1 MINKT
6 FIYRKL
12 MGFMDSEIKN
22 GMFETSKSF
31 VNGKLCRV
39 KREDVELIIKGN
51 KITYIDSKTIESARF
66 SRSEM
71 NIIKKRISDNINEKE
86 QELEHERLKEQDKN
100 NYELQN
106 MFNKLN
112 AFDELYNDLLKRTN
126 KLEYDMIDALIAAK

>member
-1 MINKT
+1 MTNKT

-12 MGFMDSEIKN
+12 MGFMNSEIKN
-22 GMFETSKSF
+22 GMFETPKSF

-112 AFDELYNDLLKRTN
+112 AFDELYNDLLKRTK
-126 KLEYDMIDALIAAK
+126 KLEYNMADALNIK

>member
-1 MINKT
+1 M
-6 FIYRKL
+6 Y
-12 MGFMDSEIKN
+12 FMNSEIKN

-31 VNGKLCRV
+31 VNGKLCKV

-51 KITYIDSKTIESARF
+51 KITYIDSKTIESTRF

-112 AFDELYNDLLKRTN
+112 AFDELYNDLLKRTK
-126 KLEYDMIDALIAAK
+126 KLEYNISDALNIK

>member
-1 MINKT
+1 MTNKT

-12 MGFMDSEIKN
+12 MGFMNSEIKN

-31 VNGKLCRV
+31 VNGKLCKV

-112 AFDELYNDLLKRTN
+112 AFDELYNDLLKRTK
-126 KLEYDMIDALIAAK
+126 KLEYNMADALNIK

>member
-1 MINKT
+1 MTNKT

-12 MGFMDSEIKN
+12 MYFMNSEIKN

-71 NIIKKRISDNINEKE
+71 NIIKKRIGDNINEKE
-86 QELEHERLKEQDKN
+86 HELEYERLKEQNKKHA
-100 NYELQN
+100 ELEN
-106 MFNKLN
+106 MLSKIN

>member
-1 MINKT
+1 MN
-6 FIYRKL
+6 
-12 MGFMDSEIKN
+12 SEIKN

-31 VNGKLCRV
+31 VNGKLCKV

-51 KITYIDSKTIESARF
+51 KITYIDSKTIESTRF

-112 AFDELYNDLLKRTN
+112 AFDELYNDLLKRTK
-126 KLEYDMIDALIAAK
+126 KLEYNISDALNIK

>member
-1 MINKT
+1 MTNKT

-12 MGFMDSEIKN
+12 MYFMNSEIKN

-66 SRSEM
+66 SSSEM
-71 NIIKKRISDNINEKE
+71 NIIKKRIGDNINEKE
-86 QELEHERLKEQDKN
+86 HELEYERLKEQNKKHA
-100 NYELQN
+100 ELEN
-106 MFNKLN
+106 MLSKIN

>member
-1 MINKT
+1 MTNKT

-12 MGFMDSEIKN
+12 MGFMNSEIKN
-22 GMFETSKSF
+22 GMFETSKPF
-31 VNGKLCRV
+31 VNGKLCKV

-106 MFNKLN
+106 MFNKIN
-112 AFDELYNDLLKRTN
+112 AFDELYNDLLKRTK
-126 KLEYDMIDALIAAK
+126 KLEYNISDALNIK

>member
-1 MINKT
+1 MTNKT

-12 MGFMDSEIKN
+12 MGFMNSEIKN

-31 VNGKLCRV
+31 VNGKLCKV

-71 NIIKKRISDNINEKE
+71 NIIKK
-86 QELEHERLKEQDKN
+86 KN
-100 NYELQN
+100 
-106 MFNKLN
+106 
-112 AFDELYNDLLKRTN
+112 
-126 KLEYDMIDALIAAK
+126 